1 MYRIVSGIITHQQ
14 HIETLHSTPEVYRPP
29 RCPGCGL
36 AGLWRHGCYS
46 RKANRRPA
54 FDDECL
60 NPIPIPRFRCPGCWR
75 TCSRLPSCIP
85 PRRWHSWLLQQ
96 QVLQCLLA
104 GCSFHRCAAMFGLC
118 RHTVRRWRNWLESR
132 TPEFEFILR
141 SRLAEWGRAAN
152 WKSFWTGCLSCT
164 PLSEVMA
171 WLDFDGLDIP

>member
-1 MYRIVSGIITHQQ
+1 
-14 HIETLHSTPEVYRPP
+14 
-29 RCPGCGL
+29 
-36 AGLWRHGCYS
+36 
-46 RKANRRPA
+46 
-54 FDDECL
+54 
-60 NPIPIPRFRCPGCWR
+60 
-75 TCSRLPSCIP
+75 
-85 PRRWHSWLLQQ
+85 
-96 QVLQCLLA
+96 
-104 GCSFHRCAAMFGLC
+104 MFGLC

>member
-1 MYRIVSGIITHQQ
+1 
-14 HIETLHSTPEVYRPP
+14 
-29 RCPGCGL
+29 
-36 AGLWRHGCYS
+36 
-46 RKANRRPA
+46 
-54 FDDECL
+54 
-60 NPIPIPRFRCPGCWR
+60 
-75 TCSRLPSCIP
+75 
-85 PRRWHSWLLQQ
+85 LQQ

-104 GCSFHRCAAMFGLC
+104 GCSFHRCAAMFCLC

-152 WKSFWTGCLSCT
+152 WKSFWTGCLSST